1 MPDDSELKEPRLWS
15 DSRVWGVG
23 YPPFPAY
30 SCRFTTCLVR
40 KPGTLDSS
48 SHEYSIIMGP
58 KNPCLI
64 IKAHKIKVSRYLEL
78 ESLIGFEVGVSTLE
92 GLGAEEALK

>member
-1 MPDDSELKEPRLWS
+1 
-15 DSRVWGVG
+15 
-23 YPPFPAY
+23 
-30 SCRFTTCLVR
+30 
-40 KPGTLDSS
+40 
-48 SHEYSIIMGP
+48 MGP
-58 KNPCLI
+58 KNPSLI